1 MMNTLVLVKI
11 GNGTFDQWKKSFD
24 DSAHMREK
32 FSRDP
37 MVGKVDDHTALVT
50 VDVFDPAGMMEMF
63 NSDEAKKIAA
73 EMGIERTVFKL
84 QPMG

>member
-1 MMNTLVLVKI
+1 MNTLVLVKI

-37 MVGKVDDHTALVT
+37 MVGKVDDHTALVM
-50 VDVFDPAGMMEMF
+50 VDVL
-63 NSDEAKKIAA
+63 
-73 EMGIERTVFKL
+73 TL
-84 QPMG
+84 QG

>member
-1 MMNTLVLVKI
+1 MNTLVLVKI

-32 FSRDP
+32 FSRNP
-37 MVGKVDDHTALVT
+37 MVGKVDDHTALVA

-63 NSDEAKKIAA
+63 NSDEAKKMAT
-73 EMGIERTVFKL
+73 EMGVERIPFKL

>member
-1 MMNTLVLVKI
+1 MNTLVLIKI
-11 GNGTFDQWKKSFD
+11 GNGTFDQWNKSFD

-32 FSRDP
+32 FSRNP
-37 MVGKVDDHTALVT
+37 MAGKVDDHTALVA

-73 EMGIERTVFKL
+73 EMSIERTAFQL

>member
-1 MMNTLVLVKI
+1 MNTLVLVKI

-24 DSAHMREK
+24 DLAHMREK

-50 VDVFDPAGMMEMF
+50 VDVFDPQG
-63 NSDEAKKIAA
+63 
-73 EMGIERTVFKL
+73 
-84 QPMG
+84 

>member
-1 MMNTLVLVKI
+1 MNTLVLVKI

-37 MVGKVDDHTALVT
+37 MVGKVDEHTALVT
-50 VDVFDPAGMMEMF
+50 VDVFDPAGMMAMF
-63 NSDEAKKIAA
+63 NSDAAKKMAE
-73 EMGIERTVFKL
+73 EMGVVRTPFKL

>member
-1 MMNTLVLVKI
+1 MNTLVLVKI
-11 GNGTFDQWKKSFD
+11 GNGAFDQWKKSFD

-37 MVGKVDDHTALVT
+37 MVGKVDDRTALVT
-50 VDVFDPAGMMEMF
+50 VDVFNPAGMMEMF

-73 EMGIERTVFKL
+73 EMCIERTAYKL